1 MKWYNPFS
9 YFSATADDLVR
20 DGEDVAKNAAVQAA
34 APVKEEAN
42 PVAALFFLIIVGV
55 FMYLFYSNCR
65 PIGQRIGKNGK
76 METIYDCTGKPPV
89 QPVMY
94 AQPQQV
100 MYAQPQQV
108 VYAQPQPV
116 MYAQPMQPVVQQQPG
131 GIFGFGR
138 RR

>member
-1 MKWYNPFS
+1 MTYKPFS
-9 YFSATADDLVR
+9 YFSATADEAVR
-20 DGEDVAKNAAVQAA
+20 DGEDAVKNAAAQAAAA
-34 APVKEEAN
+34 APVKEEGN
-42 PVAALFFLIIVGV
+42 PIAAVFILIIVGV

-65 PIGQRIGKNGK
+65 PIGQRMGKNGK
-76 METIYDCTGKPPV
+76 METIYDCTGKSPQQV
-89 QPVMY
+89 VY

-116 MYAQPMQPVVQQQPG
+116 MYAQPQPVVQPG

-138 RR
+138 RRLR